1 MPWRVCEAMLG
12 RPTIRIREA
21 ELDDSETLAEIHAA
35 AFRRGWSG
43 AEVEALL
50 RQTGVSALLAE
61 YSNAFGRK
69 VSAGFCL
76 VRAAGAEAEILSLAV
91 LPSCRRRG
99 IGRALMEEALRQLYR
114 ERTEALL
121 LEVDGGNEPA
131 LALYGGL
138 GFEQVGERPAYY
150 RQGLQT
156 PRGALVMR
164 RQVR

>member
-1 MPWRVCEAMLG
+1 MLG
-12 RPTIRIREA
+12 RPTIHVREA
-21 ELDDSETLAEIHAA
+21 ELDDGESLSEIHAA

-50 RQTGVSALLAE
+50 RQTGVSALVAE
-61 YSNAFGRK
+61 YSNAFGRRL
-69 VSAGFCL
+69 SAGFCL
-76 VRAAGAEAEILSLAV
+76 IRIAGEEAEILSVGV

-99 IGRALMEEALRQLYR
+99 IARALMEEALRRLYR
-114 ERTEALL
+114 EGTAALL
-121 LEVDGGNEPA
+121 LEVDGGNAAA
-131 LALYGGL
+131 LALYRGL

-150 RQGLQT
+150 RQGLQA

>member
-1 MPWRVCEAMLG
+1 MLG
-12 RPTIRIREA
+12 RPTIRVREA
-21 ELDDSETLAEIHAA
+21 QLDDSDALAEMHAA

-50 RQTGVSALLAE
+50 RQNGVSALVAE
-61 YSNAFGRK
+61 YRGTFGRN

-76 VRAAGAEAEILSLAV
+76 IRVAGEEAEILSVGV

-99 IGRALMEEALRQLYR
+99 VARALMEEALRRLYR
-114 ERTEALL
+114 DGVAALL
-121 LEVDGGNEPA
+121 LEVDGGNEA
-131 LALYGGL
+131 AVALYNGL
-138 GFEQVGERPAYY
+138 GFEPVGERPAYY
-150 RQGLQT
+150 RQGLQA